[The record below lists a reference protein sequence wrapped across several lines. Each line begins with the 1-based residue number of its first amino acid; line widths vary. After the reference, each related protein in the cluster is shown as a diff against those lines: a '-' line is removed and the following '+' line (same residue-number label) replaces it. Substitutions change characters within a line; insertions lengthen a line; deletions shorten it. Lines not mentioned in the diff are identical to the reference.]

1 MSTKKATELSI
12 RSVVSRAQRE
22 RRTIEVK
29 VGDCLQLRAGA
40 HKATFSLKFVDQRT
54 GRQERITLGYYPS
67 LSLAEARRRAH
78 EQQARIR
85 DPRVRANPARERR
98 NLEAMPTFREL
109 AERRLEDDRLASST
123 RTYYRFCLET
133 YAYRAIGGMAVGDIR
148 SNDVMAVVDDIARTA
163 PTTADRVQTV
173 ISSVLTYAVR
183 EQIIPYNPA
192 RGIPRRAANIPGI
205 DFCMM
210 VSCASC
216 CASSTTSACSTA
228 PTSFTPS
235 CACCSS
241 PVPEARRFAS
251 PSRAICIGTATRPT
265 KAPYGSFLGNR
276 LSKGRV
282 VRGRTK
288 SGRPKVLPLS
298 TQAAN
303 LFAEAVAN
311 AGKRARIFDV
321 AEGRAVSYA
330 MARACRRIGLV
341 GERSASPH
349 DFRRTVA
356 TWLADRGE
364 RSEVIEAILGHA
376 PQGVTRRHYN
386 LSLFLPFIGQAM
398 QRWAHH
404 LDTLSEVKP
413 TVIGE
418 HAIGSGSHDN
428 VSAVPRSTPLSPAPL
443 PSE

>member
-1 MSTKKATELSI
+1 
-12 RSVVSRAQRE
+12 
-22 RRTIEVK
+22 
-29 VGDCLQLRAGA
+29 
-40 HKATFSLKFVDQRT
+40 
-54 GRQERITLGYYPS
+54 
-67 LSLAEARRRAH
+67 
-78 EQQARIR
+78 
-85 DPRVRANPARERR
+85 
-98 NLEAMPTFREL
+98 
-109 AERRLEDDRLASST
+109 
-123 RTYYRFCLET
+123 
-133 YAYRAIGGMAVGDIR
+133 MAVGDIR

-192 RGIPRRAANIPGI
+192 RGIPRRAANIPRDRFLHDGELRVLLREL
-205 DFCMM
+205 DHER
-210 VSCASC
+210 VLN
-216 CASSTTSACSTA
+216 SSYELYTILRLLLLTGAR
-228 PTSFTPS
+228 
-235 CACCSS
+235 SS
-241 PVPEARRFAS
+241 EVRLAEQGDLHWEGYAAYHGPVWVVP
-251 PSRAICIGTATRPT
+251 
-265 KAPYGSFLGNR
+265 GNR

-413 TVIGE
+413 TVVGE